1 MSEAVKITFAGNTDM
16 GMVRT
21 NNEDAFVVRN
31 IWDDKHVLAVAIDG
45 VGGYEGGEVAAAIA
59 RDSIQQYLLEN
70 TEGEKAELLKR
81 AVVHA
86 NNRINAER
94 NSDAERSQMSCVLT
108 AVLVDVAE
116 QYINMAHVG
125 DTRLY
130 QYCDGEMTK
139 LSHDHSLVGYREEI
153 GDLTEEEAMHHPQRN
168 IISRDV
174 GSRYIPEDDDEYV
187 EVNSFPLLPNST
199 LLLCSDGLCDMIT
212 SAEMTTVLAAS
223 TSVEEKVSA
232 LIAAANAAGGRDNVT
247 VVLVEYCAD
256 DDGLL
261 GVSGDAEVVSV
272 DEECCGQNTF
282 DNVVVEE
289 GVEPLDKKP
298 FFKRYRIILLS
309 LLSVAVL
316 AAVFFVGMHFDK
328 LTGGDEP
335 VHVAPM
341 APEVNVENDSL
352 TSQEGLETDSLGLLN
367 DNLPRVAP
375 SGDSDPEPVE
385 DVPESAEPGLQ

>member
-174 GSRYIPEDDDEYV
+174 GSRYISEDDDEYV

-212 SAEMTTVLAAS
+212 SAEMRTVLAAS

>member
-130 QYCDGEMTK
+130 QYCDVEMTK

-212 SAEMTTVLAAS
+212 SAEMRTVLAAS